1 VDFSLSSDQEALR
14 DLARTILEDRC
25 TPEHLK
31 MVAATPEA
39 VDRELWATMASSGL
53 VGVGLPETGGGGGR
67 GFLDACVVLEEVGR
81 AAAPV
86 PALAVMAMAAPVLA
100 RFGSVQQ
107 LDGVASGE
115 RIVTAAL
122 HEPVGDV
129 RTPATAAESGRVS
142 GVKVCVASGPLA
154 DAFVVSASDGLY
166 LVAADAAGVTVERE
180 DTTTGI
186 PEARVTFDGAPG
198 ERLGGPDAV
207 DWLLDHAIA
216 AQCVVMA
223 GVCEAAVRLTAA
235 YAKERVQFERPI
247 ATFQAVGQRVADARI
262 DAEAVR
268 LTAWQAAWRVANELP
283 AGEQVASAKFWAA
296 EGGQR
301 VVHAAQHVH
310 GGIGVDRDYPLHR
323 YFLWAKQLELS
334 LGGASA
340 SLVRLGRLLAD
351 TPVR

>member
-1 VDFSLSSDQEALR
+1 MDFSLSPDQEALR
-14 DLARTILEDRC
+14 DLTRTILEDRC
-25 TPEHLK
+25 TPAHLK
-31 MVAATPEA
+31 TVAATAEA
-39 VDRELWATMASSGL
+39 VDRDLWATMASSGL
-53 VGVGLPETGGGGGR
+53 IGVGLPEAVGGGGR

-86 PALAVMAMAAPVLA
+86 PALAVMAMAAPALA
-100 RFGSVQQ
+100 RFGRAEQ

-122 HEPVGDV
+122 DEPVGDV
-129 RTPATAAESGRVS
+129 HTPATTAEHGRLT

-154 DAFVVSASDGLY
+154 DAFVVSTSDGLY
-166 LVAADAAGVTVERE
+166 IAAADAAGVTVERE
-180 DTTTGI
+180 ETTTGI
-186 PEARVTFDGAPG
+186 PEARVTFEGAPG
-198 ERLGGPDAV
+198 ERLAGPDAV
-207 DWLLDHAIA
+207 DWLLDHATA
-216 AQCVVMA
+216 AQCVVMT
-223 GVCEAAVRLTAA
+223 GVCEAAVRLTAT

-283 AGEQVASAKFWAA
+283 AAEQVASAKFWAA

-310 GGIGVDRDYPLHR
+310 GGVGVDRDYPLHR
-323 YFLWAKQLELS
+323 YFLWAKQLELA

-340 SLVRLGRLLAD
+340 SLVRLGRMLAD